1 MFYRV
6 SAIYMGKHFV
16 FMAEFIISFCCAFF
30 HLISYLQH
38 YNLEVARDTT
48 MDVHSTSE
56 LTNQSAS
63 NRRNLQCFL
72 QQNTSTSPIYKS
84 LLLVTL

>member
-38 YNLEVARDTT
+38 YNLEVRIFVQTIINRNCHITLTLFRKSSFVFHRCTKAAT
-48 MDVHSTSE
+48 MTAEKGVE
-56 LTNQSAS
+56 
-63 NRRNLQCFL
+63 
-72 QQNTSTSPIYKS
+72 IM
-84 LLLVTL
+84 V

>member
-38 YNLEVARDTT
+38 YNLEVARG
-48 MDVHSTSE
+48 
-56 LTNQSAS
+56 
-63 NRRNLQCFL
+63 NRIDAHRDPF
-72 QQNTSTSPIYKS
+72 
-84 LLLVTL
+84 